1 MNPDPTVLD
10 GGRLRPRLIRP
21 PDIFRIARPQLAG
34 FAIFALNRFVHSADP
49 LHLGFSRRGLRYCDN
64 SCCFLDLLDPNKL
77 PKQRPN
83 GRPYAETRTS
93 DIDGNY
99 FDISEHGFL
108 TVEPVGEKKPN

>member
-1 MNPDPTVLD
+1 MPKLRHLAIRTEDTGKLATFYMDVFEMQVLHKDQNEGGAIYLTD
-10 GGRLRPRLIRP
+10 GY
-21 PDIFRIARPQLAG
+21 FNLA
-34 FAIFALNRFVHSADP
+34 ILPNHEQQS
-49 LHLGFSRRGLRYCDN
+49 
-64 SCCFLDLLDPNKL
+64 PNKL

>member
-1 MNPDPTVLD
+1 MEK
-10 GGRLRPRLIRP
+10 RL
-21 PDIFRIARPQLAG
+21 
-34 FAIFALNRFVHSADP
+34 
-49 LHLGFSRRGLRYCDN
+49 SRDCRN
-64 SCCFLDLLDPNKL
+64 SIPNKL

>member
-1 MNPDPTVLD
+1 LKKFN
-10 GGRLRPRLIRP
+10 
-21 PDIFRIARPQLAG
+21 
-34 FAIFALNRFVHSADP
+34 
-49 LHLGFSRRGLRYCDN
+49 
-64 SCCFLDLLDPNKL
+64 PNKL

-108 TVEPVGEKKPN
+108 TVEPVGEKKLN